1 MNGTDGYAVFDDG
14 SALNGRTTTGYYL
27 RKMLDEEY
35 TDYSKACTQPW
46 IAIRLAEV
54 ILNHAEACYRLN
66 ADGANADLRRIRERV
81 GLPYT
86 DKSGEALMEAIRQER
101 KIELYCEGHL
111 YWDMRRWRLAHT
123 AYTGMR
129 VHGLKIEKQGASF
142 VYTYV
147 DCDRQDRLFEEK
159 LYRIPL
165 PETEAE
171 QQRGRQAVP
180 RVVITPKKE
189 IQPMKNSIIS
199 FASAALLCLG
209 GCHEPD
215 EPDPLG
221 HRTGG
226 STASRHN
233 SPPGEYK
240 NDPLAKFTA
249 TPTEGEERIV
259 IDIPYYYPENSTN
272 TTSITEMRVT
282 ANLDDNCFIT
292 PRLGT
297 LDLTQ
302 ENWFTLTRAD
312 GSKRDFCVTGNIK
325 KSDKC
330 EIISFATDEPSI
342 QGVIDNDRNTI
353 SLISADDLS
362 AVTAQATLSP
372 HATIS
377 PDPAEVHDYEG
388 EGMKFTVT
396 AHDGVTKRIYTVSK
410 EIPPRSSTAGVP
422 AAKPKSGRTSPS
434 TSSGIVNGSGKN
446 YSLAASGSKAR
457 AFDRRGQVPVQPC
470 DGRLSGNAR
479 HEGAQRPPAA

>member
-1 MNGTDGYAVFDDG
+1 
-14 SALNGRTTTGYYL
+14 
-27 RKMLDEEY
+27 
-35 TDYSKACTQPW
+35 
-46 IAIRLAEV
+46 
-54 ILNHAEACYRLN
+54 
-66 ADGANADLRRIRERV
+66 
-81 GLPYT
+81 
-86 DKSGEALMEAIRQER
+86 
-101 KIELYCEGHL
+101 
-111 YWDMRRWRLAHT
+111 
-123 AYTGMR
+123 
-129 VHGLKIEKQGASF
+129 
-142 VYTYV
+142 
-147 DCDRQDRLFEEK
+147 
-159 LYRIPL
+159 
-165 PETEAE
+165 
-171 QQRGRQAVP
+171 
-180 RVVITPKKE
+180 
-189 IQPMKNSIIS
+189 MKNSIIS

-215 EPDPLG
+215 ELTPSDTGLG
-221 HRTGG
+221 LNSISAQF
-226 STASRHN
+226 ST
-233 SPPGEYK
+233 GEYK

-396 AHDGVTKRIYTVSK
+396 AT
-410 EIPPRSSTAGVP
+410 TA
-422 AAKPKSGRTSPS
+422 
-434 TSSGIVNGSGKN
+434 
-446 YSLAASGSKAR
+446 
-457 AFDRRGQVPVQPC
+457 
-470 DGRLSGNAR
+470 
-479 HEGAQRPPAA
+479 